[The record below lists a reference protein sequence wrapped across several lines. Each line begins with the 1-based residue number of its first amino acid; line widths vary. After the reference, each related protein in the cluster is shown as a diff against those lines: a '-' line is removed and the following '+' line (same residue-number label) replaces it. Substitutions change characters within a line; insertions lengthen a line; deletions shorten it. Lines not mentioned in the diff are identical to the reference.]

1 MRPATRRQANHHS
14 ARSVTTRAQMM
25 SACERMPDSGD
36 AFSESSVQRILEQA
50 GVSRAMFYAYFQSK
64 SDILVRL
71 TDDLR

>member
-1 MRPATRRQANHHS
+1 
-14 ARSVTTRAQMM
+14 
-25 SACERMPDSGD
+25 MPDSGD